1 MKTVNRLTNRELEIL
16 NLLSKG
22 YTSREM
28 GLKLFLSEETIKSH
42 RKNLINKMDAKNS
55 ANLVRIA
62 FENQVI
68 IPEKLMNNYT
78 YNLNNLHELVA

>member
-1 MKTVNRLTNRELEIL
+1 MKMIDRITTRELEIL
-16 NLLSKG
+16 NLLSYG

-28 GLKLFLSEETIKSH
+28 GYKLSLSEETIRSH
-42 RKNLINKMDAKNS
+42 RKNLILKLDAKNS

-68 IPEKLMNNYT
+68 ILEKYT
-78 YNLNNLHELVA
+78 YNLNNHHELVA

>member
-42 RKNLINKMDAKNS
+42 RKNLINKMNAKNS

-62 FENQVI
+62 YEKQVI
-68 IPEKLMNNYT
+68 IPEKLNENYT